1 MMALSGACAAATPA
15 PAFRLPT
22 RGGGPVPIPWPPG
35 PNAAP
40 YIGPPPY
47 VPAHSPPILARNV
60 AAPQTTG
67 PGGPAPHVPPTVARL
82 VTAQPTAGQPSAP
95 TNQPLLVS
103 FRPRGLRTAP
113 GHF

>member
-1 MMALSGACAAATPA
+1 MPSTSSLVA
-15 PAFRLPT
+15 
-22 RGGGPVPIPWPPG
+22 
-35 PNAAP
+35 
-40 YIGPPPY
+40 
-47 VPAHSPPILARNV
+47 LARASFARASSSLQNV

-67 PGGPAPHVPPTVARL
+67 PGGPAPHVPPTVTRL

-113 GHF
+113 GHFTTPQAFPHQADSAAAAPPESDPESGPSKETSI